1 MMGTQ
6 LEFVELWLF
15 ILLFFSQ
22 DISEPIESESDT
34 DTVRLTDLTS
44 VTLYSL
50 LQEEPA
56 RKKKRESKRVEITP
70 MVQLIPDVLAEVLA
84 KVTEICTHRISAN
97 RPCDLCTWYLKGLGC

>member
-22 DISEPIESESDT
+22 DISEPNESESDT

-56 RKKKRESKRVEITP
+56 RKKQRESMRVEITP
-70 MVQLIPDVLAEVLA
+70 MVQLVPDALAEVLA
-84 KVTEICTHRISAN
+84 KVTEMFKRRISA
-97 RPCDLCTWYLKGLGC
+97 